1 MITNEDINRINELS
15 RKSKG
20 EGLNEQEKEE
30 QATLRRFYI
39 DSIKQ
44 NIAANMENVRILET
58 DGSITKVKK
67 KQK

>member
-15 RKSKG
+15 RKSKS
-20 EGLNEQEKEE
+20 EGLNEKEKEE
-30 QATLRRFYI
+30 QATLRRLYI

-44 NIAANMENVRILET
+44 NIAANMENVRILES

-67 KQK
+67 KHK